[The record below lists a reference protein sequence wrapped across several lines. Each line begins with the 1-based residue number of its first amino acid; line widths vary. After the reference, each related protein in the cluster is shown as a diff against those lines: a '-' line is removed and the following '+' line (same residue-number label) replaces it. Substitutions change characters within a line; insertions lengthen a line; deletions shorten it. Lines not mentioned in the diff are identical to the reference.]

1 MNIEF
6 KGKLYI
12 INSIE
17 DLNRVQNMLT
27 TAFMSEK
34 CKEQDLNDA
43 LDKIFDGINNGDEAL
58 ADLVVDRITENER
71 MVDNVVVYAL
81 RNTDYSSIDDMTD
94 AMEEMC
100 DDYAYLSNNVRDIL
114 YKIEKWC

>member
-27 TAFMSEK
+27 TAFMSENYSM
-34 CKEQDLNDA
+34 NDA
-43 LDKIFDGINNGDEAL
+43 LDKIFDGISNGDETL
-58 ADLVVDRITENER
+58 ADLVVDRITENEK

-81 RNTDYSSIDDMTD
+81 RNTDYSSIDDMLN
-94 AMEEMC
+94 AMDEMRE
-100 DDYAYLSNNVRDIL
+100 DYEDLSNTVRDAL